1 MQLEEKVTT
10 LQTFDENLLSL
21 IDIEEIEG
29 DIMVIKDK
37 IAQLWSKIVE
47 YLNKPANR
55 KETIDE
61 HVSQLVTPQ
70 VICCLIPR
78 G

>member
-37 IAQLWSKIVE
+37 IAQL
-47 YLNKPANR
+47 
-55 KETIDE
+55 
-61 HVSQLVTPQ
+61 
-70 VICCLIPR
+70 
-78 G
+78 